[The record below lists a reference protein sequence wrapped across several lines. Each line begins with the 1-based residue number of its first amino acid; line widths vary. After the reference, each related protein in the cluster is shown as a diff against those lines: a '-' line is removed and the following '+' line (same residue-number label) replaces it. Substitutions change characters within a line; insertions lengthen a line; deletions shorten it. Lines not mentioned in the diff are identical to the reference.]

1 MRASDARE
9 VAVTYTKK
17 MEKEW
22 EDSRKKHFAEEA
34 HLFNKRK
41 KERWDSL
48 ISEIEATVDRIS
60 AKGGREF
67 LLDDIYHFAPA
78 DRILYKAVNEDF
90 AARGFTTVEYQYFG
104 LMLKW

>member
-34 HLFNKRK
+34 HLFKKRK

-60 AKGGREF
+60 TKGGIEF
-67 LLDDIYHFAPA
+67 LLVYHFAPA

-90 AARGFTTVEYQYFG
+90 AARGFTTVEYQDFG